1 MKKTLLIMTVSLLFV
16 QPNLAQIFPQ
26 DHTHFF
32 FFFFGF
38 QLNILGYSININ
50 NFDWNPVFL
59 KKNC

>member
-32 FFFFGF
+32 FFFFF
-38 QLNILGYSININ
+38 FFFLLQLNILGY
-50 NFDWNPVFL
+50 
-59 KKNC
+59 